1 MARPIR
7 KLPSFNA
14 VAPGQV
20 ASVAL
25 PLTQDY
31 TAVYLDLVHGAGS
44 TAMTQANQSSLIEYV
59 KLMLNGQTYWNI
71 SGANLVKLN
80 NFYGIPAET
89 GILPLAFTRPYM
101 RDTLAEDNFR
111 LGTANLRTA
120 TLEVK
125 FSDTITSP
133 VIEGYAEI
141 HPRGQSPLGQFVKL
155 EDTHYSAAAAAGIRE
170 ISDLPVIGPGVGIKA
185 LHITS
190 SAIDD
195 VELKVNNTVFYEAE
209 VALMK
214 TQMDKAAF
222 QTAGRT
228 WQTGMTHL
236 DFAGNRYSDIIDT
249 TPIRDFRLR
258 LNMSAASDFAVLHEL
273 VVGQPVAA

>member
-44 TAMTQANQSSLIEYV
+44 TAMTQANQSTLIEYV